1 MDGLLRWIQLLLPQ
15 HNITNISTEALRDKW
30 VHIVFL
36 CHLWKQ
42 LKKSF
47 GRWEK
52 KTKNFASI
60 ISQVFFFS
68 WVKTGDLFSYFCRNH
83 FSELCFFSICNRF
96 VLINVLNMTICCKL
110 HILITFLL
118 AICAQ
123 IVTKCEKWDLSCL
136 SLSLMPTQTCG
147 GFRLIF
153 FFFSDSSKGCDFMR
167 ILKCLVS
174 VPLSAPL
181 TESNSS

>member
-136 SLSLMPTQTCG
+136 SLSNAYTNLWRFQVD
-147 GFRLIF
+147 FFF
-153 FFFSDSSKGCDFMR
+153 FFFSATVQKDVTSCAFSSVSSQ
-167 ILKCLVS
+167 CLS
-174 VPLSAPL
+174 LLP
-181 TESNSS
+181 

>member
-52 KTKNFASI
+52 KQKTLPVSFLKFSFFHEWKLEIYFLIFVGI
-60 ISQVFFFS
+60 IFLSFV
-68 WVKTGDLFSYFCRNH
+68 YFP
-83 FSELCFFSICNRF
+83 SVQLIRF

-153 FFFSDSSKGCDFMR
+153 FFFFSATVQKDVSSCAFSSVSSQ
-167 ILKCLVS
+167 CLS
-174 VPLSAPL
+174 LLP
-181 TESNSS
+181 